1 MSVFVL
7 LSLLLLNCNASR
19 KKVIGVV
26 PKATSHLFWV
36 SVQAGALTAGHD
48 LGVEVQWNGPAT
60 ETDYS
65 R

>member
-1 MSVFVL
+1 MRSSPSLSPSPRLPLSPSLPLLAYLLL

-36 SVQAGALTAGHD
+36 SVQAGA
-48 LGVEVQWNGPAT
+48 
-60 ETDYS
+60 
-65 R
+65 